1 MSEAAVV
8 PIEILLVEDDP
19 GDAYLTVLALQQSK
33 LQNTINVVND
43 GEQAMAR
50 LRLEPPYQQ
59 TRRPDLIL
67 LDLNLPR
74 KSGLE
79 VLAEVK
85 QDPLLQT
92 IPVVVLTTSNRAED
106 IQGAY
111 DLHANAYVS
120 KPVELDHFL
129 QAIRALDEFF
139 LAVVRRPET

>member
-1 MSEAAVV
+1 MSEAALV

-19 GDAYLTVLALQQSK
+19 GDADLTVLTLQQSK
-33 LQNTINVVND
+33 LHSTISVVND

-59 TRRPDLIL
+59 AHRPDLIL

-85 QDPLLQT
+85 QDPQHRQVPHGLRHWHQFHGQA
-92 IPVVVLTTSNRAED
+92 PSECRAPARPRP
-106 IQGAY
+106 AY
-111 DLHANAYVS
+111 A
-120 KPVELDHFL
+120 
-129 QAIRALDEFF
+129 
-139 LAVVRRPET
+139 RRRGRVGTWPMTARLFCRPIFA